1 MSKHSRQTAYLALLL
16 AFVLLVTSCML
27 PGPAATPSAVPPTAT
42 AETTAVAALATASP
56 VPATSSPTLVPTATA
71 TPTLTTTP
79 SPTQSP
85 TAVTSGTEVSG
96 QAAYR
101 HVQALAAEIGSR
113 PVGSEASKTAADYIA
128 GQLSSY
134 GYEVERQPFPFTQF
148 VDHGATM
155 AVVQPRQATLHPQT
169 MRLSASGEVTA
180 DLVEAGVGRVE
191 DFLDE
196 PVGGKV
202 VLVSR
207 GEVEF
212 AQMAANAEAAG
223 AAGLVISNNVSGSF
237 RGDLGSSA
245 KIPIVSISLEEG
257 RSLRDSLGQGAVAV
271 KLTVNATSLSGQSE
285 NVIGTLKG
293 SQPGTV
299 IVGAHYDSVEAGPGA
314 NDNAS
319 GVGAMLELARVIAEK
334 GTGRTV
340 KVIAFGAEEIGLVGS
355 RYYVSMLDGDQLRD
369 ITAMVNLDMVG
380 VGDQLRLSGSPR
392 LVELATGIARDLGS
406 PPQPRTGQLALS
418 SDHSSFLSIS
428 SVPVPALFVTRTEDP
443 NYHTAQ
449 DETSFVSADSLAIA
463 AELTLGILEQLA
475 GAG

>member
-1 MSKHSRQTAYLALLL
+1 MSKHSRPTAYLALLL
-16 AFVLLVTSCML
+16 TFVLLVTSCML
-27 PGPAATPSAVPPTAT
+27 PGPAATPSAFPPTAT
-42 AETTAVAALATASP
+42 AETTAVTALATASP
-56 VPATSSPTLVPTATA
+56 VPATPSPTLVTTA
-71 TPTLTTTP
+71 TPTLTATP

-85 TAVTSGTEVSG
+85 TAVTSGTEISG

-113 PVGSEASKTAADYIA
+113 PVGSEASKAAADYIA

-134 GYEVERQPFPFTQF
+134 GYEVERQPFPFAQF
-148 VDHGATM
+148 ADHGASL
-155 AVVQPRQATLHPQT
+155 AVVQPRQATLRPQT
-169 MRLSASGEVTA
+169 MRLSAPGEVTA

-191 DFLDE
+191 DFRDKQ
-196 PVGGKV
+196 VGGRV

-223 AAGLVISNNVSGSF
+223 AVGLVISNNVSGNF
-237 RGDLGSSA
+237 RGDLGRSA
-245 KIPIVSISLEEG
+245 KVPVVSISLEEG
-257 RSLRDSLGQGAVAV
+257 RSLRDWLGQGAVAV

-334 GTGRTV
+334 GTGCTV

-355 RYYVSMLDGDQLRD
+355 RYYVSALSVDQLRD
-369 ITAMVNLDMVG
+369 IKAMVNLDMVS
-380 VGDQLRLSGSPR
+380 VGGQLRLSGNPQ

-406 PPQPRTGQLALS
+406 PPQPLTGQLALS

-449 DETSFVSADSLAIA
+449 DQVSFVSADSLAVA
-463 AELTLGILEQLA
+463 AELALRIVEQVA